1 MDSSVKKDLQIILS
15 EKFRDSFSVEA
26 IQSVGGGCINE
37 TAKVKTS
44 EGIFFAKW
52 NDAKRYPEMLETEAK
67 GLQLLKEANEIK
79 VPDVI
84 SHAIID
90 TTQYLILENI
100 ESGSREKDFWDNFGR
115 KLSKIHKHTS
125 EKFGLDHDNYIGS
138 LPQSNSRHSSWTEFF
153 ILERLE
159 PQIKLARDKNKTD
172 NRTIKQFDNL
182 FIQLEKI
189 FPSEKPALLHGDLW
203 SGNYMVGNKGEPV
216 IIDPAVY
223 YGHREMD
230 LGMTKLFGGF
240 SSEFY
245 EAYHREFPLEND
257 WQKRCDIC
265 NLYPLMVHVNLFG
278 GSYAMQ
284 VESIL
289 KRFSK

>member
-1 MDSSVKKDLQIILS
+1 MSSAEQHIQSILS
-15 EKFRDSFSVEA
+15 DTFRREISVSD
-26 IQSVGGGCINE
+26 ISYTGGGCINE
-37 TAKVKTS
+37 TAKVITS

-52 NDAKRYPEMLETEAK
+52 NDAKRYPGMLETEAK

-84 SHAIID
+84 SHAIIVPA
-90 TTQYLILENI
+90 QYLILENI
-100 ESGSREKDFWDNFGR
+100 EGGSRERDFWDKFGQR
-115 KLSKIHKHTS
+115 LAKLHKHTS

-138 LPQSNSRHSSWTEFF
+138 LPQSNRQHSSWTEFF

-159 PQIKLARDKNKTD
+159 PQIKLARDKNKID

-203 SGNYMVGNKGEPV
+203 NGNYMAGSKGEPV

-223 YGHREMD
+223 FGHREMD

-257 WQKRCDIC
+257 WQSRTDIC

-284 VESIL
+284 VENIL
-289 KRFSK
+289 RRF